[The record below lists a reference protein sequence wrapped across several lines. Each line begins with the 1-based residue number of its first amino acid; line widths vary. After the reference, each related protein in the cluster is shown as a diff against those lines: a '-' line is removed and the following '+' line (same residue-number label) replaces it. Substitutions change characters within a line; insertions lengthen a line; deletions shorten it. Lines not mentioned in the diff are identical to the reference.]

1 MSILIGIA
9 VLFGVMFA
17 MFSGA
22 AGGGMSS
29 QSHPHLTL
37 RAFPDMTQPNAKVQ
51 LRLDGMNFEPD
62 SQMRFIAWFLP
73 DGHGSHHKE
82 PVESA
87 KPCKLRGSYFEDL
100 AFEPAITLAAFTGE
114 GEPHDIKVIATD
126 DHGNAAEAWISGK
139 EFYLKKEARVAV

>member
-22 AGGGMSS
+22 AGRGMSS
-29 QSHPHLTL
+29 HSHPHLTL
-37 RAFPDMTQPNAKVQ
+37 RACADMTQPNAKVE
-51 LRLDGMNFEPD
+51 LRLDGANFEPD

-100 AFEPAITLAAFTGE
+100 AFEAAIPLAAFTGD

-139 EFYLKKEARVAV
+139 EFYLKKELRVAV